1 MNARYTVLAAA
12 VAGFALG
19 ALAIDQLHAQAK
31 PPVYIVGEIDMKNP
45 DGYQNDYAPK
55 ARALIRE
62 QGGRILAAGSNF
74 VVLEGAPPQSR
85 VVIQQWDSA
94 EQYQKYRASDA
105 FNEMRKLGNQYATF
119 RSYLIPGI
127 PQP

>member
-19 ALAIDQLHAQAK
+19 AITLDQLHAQAK

-45 DGYQNDYAPK
+45 DGYQNDYSPK
-55 ARALIRE
+55 ARAVIKDH
-62 QGGRILAAGSNF
+62 GGRILAAGSNF
-74 VVLEGAPPQSR
+74 VVLEGEPPKSR

-105 FNEMRKLGNQYATF
+105 FTEVRKLGNQYATF
-119 RSYLIPGI
+119 RSYLMPGV